1 MADTQDRRLP
11 ASERKLRKARAQ
23 GQIARSRD
31 LAHFA
36 AVGTVLGLLI
46 AFAPRLLQALQQ
58 SLAAG
63 LRFDAAALADP
74 LAMPGRLAHGL
85 AAAFGVVL
93 VLGAVMLPAA
103 LAAGVAAGGW
113 NFSWQALAPKPEK
126 LDPFAGIG
134 RLVSGRQVGEAL
146 KACTLALIVGV
157 VGALFLR
164 ARLDDFAATL
174 GLPLPLALGRLGQ
187 ALADGLLWL
196 LLALAA
202 FAALDVPLQRH
213 LHAKRLRMST
223 QEYKQEQRET
233 EGSPELKQ
241 RQRARMRELATRRM
255 LAAVPK
261 ADLVV
266 MNPTHYAVALRYDE
280 SRMSAPTVVA
290 KGADLIAL
298 RIREAAQG
306 ARVPVLQAPPL
317 ARALYAHAELDRP
330 VPQALFTAVAQVL
343 AHVYAL
349 RAHLAGQGAAP
360 APLAAIAVPAGLDPQ
375 EGSGEAGA

>member
-74 LAMPGRLAHGL
+74 LAMPGRLAQGL

-187 ALADGLLWL
+187 ALADRLLWL

-202 FAALDVPLQRH
+202 FAALDVPLQRY

-290 KGADLIAL
+290 KGADLVAL
-298 RIREAAQG
+298 RIRDTAQG

-360 APLAAIAVPAGLDPQ
+360 APLAAVAVPPGLDPQ

>member
-74 LAMPGRLAHGL
+74 LAMPGRLAQGL

-93 VLGAVMLPAA
+93 VLCAVMLPAA

-202 FAALDVPLQRH
+202 FAALDVPLQRY

-290 KGADLIAL
+290 KGADLVAL
-298 RIREAAQG
+298 RIRDTAQG

-330 VPQALFTAVAQVL
+330 VPQALFTAIAQVL

-360 APLAAIAVPAGLDPQ
+360 APLAAVAVPPGLDPQ

>member
-74 LAMPGRLAHGL
+74 LAMPGRLAQGL

-202 FAALDVPLQRH
+202 FAALDVPLQRY

-290 KGADLIAL
+290 KGADLVAL
-298 RIREAAQG
+298 RIRDTAQG

-360 APLAAIAVPAGLDPQ
+360 APLAAVAVPPGLDPQ

>member
-1 MADTQDRRLP
+1 MADAQDRRLP
-11 ASERKLRKARAQ
+11 ASERKIRKARAQ
-23 GQIARSRD
+23 GQVARSRD

-63 LRFDAAALADP
+63 LRFDAAVLADP
-74 LAMPGRLAHGL
+74 QALPGRLAHGL
-85 AAAFGVVL
+85 AAALVVVL

-146 KACTLALIVGV
+146 KACALALIVGV

-174 GLPLPLALGRLGQ
+174 GLPLPMALGRLGQ

-202 FAALDVPLQRH
+202 FAMLDLPDR
-213 LHAKRLRMST
+213 KS
-223 QEYKQEQRET
+223 
-233 EGSPELKQ
+233 
-241 RQRARMRELATRRM
+241 
-255 LAAVPK
+255 
-261 ADLVV
+261 VV
-266 MNPTHYAVALRYDE
+266 
-280 SRMSAPTVVA
+280 
-290 KGADLIAL
+290 
-298 RIREAAQG
+298 
-306 ARVPVLQAPPL
+306 
-317 ARALYAHAELDRP
+317 
-330 VPQALFTAVAQVL
+330 
-343 AHVYAL
+343 
-349 RAHLAGQGAAP
+349 
-360 APLAAIAVPAGLDPQ
+360 
-375 EGSGEAGA
+375 

>member
-74 LAMPGRLAHGL
+74 LAMPGRLAQGL

-202 FAALDVPLQRH
+202 FAALDVPLQRY

-290 KGADLIAL
+290 KGADLVAL
-298 RIREAAQG
+298 RIRDTAQG

-330 VPQALFTAVAQVL
+330 VPQALFTAIAQVL

-360 APLAAIAVPAGLDPQ
+360 APLAAVAVPPGLDPQ